1 MPAKKVPIAVTSVPG
16 NKQAL
21 LRVAR
26 AAPKDVGRGLARLNR
41 ADMEH
46 LGVTVGDMV
55 TVTCRERATV
65 LKVMS
70 LAGAKGGQRQIQM
83 DGVAREN
90 AGARLDDRVAVEL
103 AEVADAQAVTLTT
116 IGAALPPHARDG
128 GHVGPLIAGLAVRV
142 GERVSVSMFGSRGQ
156 NYNVATTDPVGFV
169 VITQATRIQI
179 KTARGRAASGPDAAK
194 VAYQDIGGLGQT
206 VARIREMI
214 EMPMRH
220 PEVFERLGVEAPR
233 GVLLYGAPGCGKTML
248 ARAIADET
256 QAHFITI
263 SGPEIIHKFYGDS
276 EAHLRAVFAE
286 AQAKTPS
293 IIFLD
298 EIDAIAPSRAD
309 VKGEV
314 EKRVVAQLLALMD
327 GLKSRGQVIIIGA
340 TNVPDNL
347 DPALRRPG
355 RFDREI
361 EIGIPDRTA
370 APRSWPSIPA
380 TCRSPPTWTWPT
392 SPTSPTASAA
402 PTSGPWP
409 ARPAWPRY
417 AASCPAP
424 TTPTPAASP
433 IDLMAFDVTM
443 EDFLGALHDIEP
455 SAMRE
460 VFTELPDVTWDQVGG
475 HGGSESSASR
485 GSRMAAALP
494 RADGR
499 RRRPAAP
506 RASCCPGRP
515 DAARPSWPGRP
526 PRDRGELHLHQ
537 GPRTAVQMGRR
548 VGDRGPRGLQE
559 GPPGRPLHRLP
570 RRDRCPR
577 SPPRRR
583 NRQRRRRTRHQPVPR
598 RNRRYR
604 GDSAGWS
611 SLATTNRPDIAR
623 PRPHAPGPLR
633 HPHPYRPPPM
643 PPPAG
648 RSSPSTPATS
658 HSPQT
663 SISTRSAW
671 RPKGVPAPTWLASAA
686 WPAWP
691 QSAA

>member
-233 GVLLYGAPGCGKTML
+233 GVLLYGAARMRQDHAAPG
-248 ARAIADET
+248 
-256 QAHFITI
+256 
-263 SGPEIIHKFYGDS
+263 
-276 EAHLRAVFAE
+276 
-286 AQAKTPS
+286 PS
-293 IIFLD
+293 PTRPKRTSS
-298 EIDAIAPSRAD
+298 PS
-309 VKGEV
+309 
-314 EKRVVAQLLALMD
+314 
-327 GLKSRGQVIIIGA
+327 
-340 TNVPDNL
+340 
-347 DPALRRPG
+347 
-355 RFDREI
+355 
-361 EIGIPDRTA
+361 A
-370 APRSWPSIPA
+370 APRSS
-380 TCRSPPTWTWPT
+380 T
-392 SPTSPTASAA
+392 SSTET
-402 PTSGPWP
+402 
-409 ARPAWPRY
+409 ARPIY
-417 AASCPAP
+417 ELS
-424 TTPTPAASP
+424 SP
-433 IDLMAFDVTM
+433 K
-443 EDFLGALHDIEP
+443 P
-455 SAMRE
+455 
-460 VFTELPDVTWDQVGG
+460 
-475 HGGSESSASR
+475 
-485 GSRMAAALP
+485 
-494 RADGR
+494 R
-499 RRRPAAP
+499 RRRPASSSST
-506 RASCCPGRP
+506 RS
-515 DAARPSWPGRP
+515 
-526 PRDRGELHLHQ
+526 
-537 GPRTAVQMGRR
+537 T
-548 VGDRGPRGLQE
+548 
-559 GPPGRPLHRLP
+559 
-570 RRDRCPR
+570 R
-577 SPPRRR
+577 SPPAAPTSKARSR
-583 NRQRRRRTRHQPVPR
+583 
-598 RNRRYR
+598 
-604 GDSAGWS
+604 SA
-611 SLATTNRPDIAR
+611 
-623 PRPHAPGPLR
+623 
-633 HPHPYRPPPM
+633 
-643 PPPAG
+643 
-648 RSSPSTPATS
+648 SSPSS
-658 HSPQT
+658 S
-663 SISTRSAW
+663 R
-671 RPKGVPAPTWLASAA
+671 
-686 WPAWP
+686 
-691 QSAA
+691 